1 MQAILGKVGLMVSY
15 DDLDSLNK
23 EEMLGVVAFDGG
35 NIGTKQDG
43 LQKLVSI

>member
-1 MQAILGKVGLMVSY
+1 MGKVGLIISY

-23 EEMLGVVAFDGG
+23 EEMLGVVASDFG

-43 LQKLVSI
+43 LQKLVNI